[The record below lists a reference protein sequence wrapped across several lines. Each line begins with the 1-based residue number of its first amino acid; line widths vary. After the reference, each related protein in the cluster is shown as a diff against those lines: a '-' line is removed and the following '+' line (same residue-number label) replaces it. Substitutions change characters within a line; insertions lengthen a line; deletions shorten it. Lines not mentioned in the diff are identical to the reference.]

1 MKREEIEQKYKW
13 SIEDIY
19 QNSEEFEK
27 DFNEVK
33 DKIKDIEKYKDTFLN
48 DVDSFVDFM
57 KFSESIDRKLEKM
70 YTYCHLSVDTEPTN
84 GEKQRLYSNVQGL
97 IEEYNNK
104 TVFVRVLILKNSDK
118 VLEFFNDDKA
128 KEYERMIKHTLRMK
142 PHMASDE
149 VEEVLALA
157 GGALDSSY
165 KTYTNIRPN
174 FKPVVVNGK
183 EEFLNEETARVFYK
197 NDDESI
203 RKQAYENI
211 RIEYKN
217 RENVFACTLE
227 GNLKKDVFYSK
238 VRKFKDSLE
247 AATFSDEVDDKLF
260 YMILNNAN
268 KKYHEYFV
276 DFLELSAK
284 LIGKEKLDSY
294 DLRYPAV
301 KEKESRKFTIDEAWD
316 LIFKVTEVYGP
327 EYREILEKAKNE
339 RWIDYMPHEGKRHG
353 AYSSGCYDTR
363 PYILMSFTGD
373 LDSVFTMIHE
383 LGHSVHSYLAHNN
396 QSYVDSD
403 YRIFVAEV
411 ASTTNEMLLMKY
423 LIDNSNSDDEKK
435 YLLYKK
441 LDEFIGTCY
450 RQPFFAEYEDKLHKM
465 LENNEGLSSE
475 VITSLYEK
483 LSNEYYGGKVKLHEY
498 EKYSCYGVPHFY
510 YNYYV
515 YKYTIGMCCA
525 TVIANR
531 LRNNDKEQ
539 LENYFKFLK
548 LGCTKSP
555 VDSLKTAGVD
565 PLDEKLYEEA
575 FNIFKE
581 DLEDLKKII
590 NK

>member
-48 DVDSFVDFM
+48 NVDSFVEFM
-57 KFSESIDRKLEKM
+57 KFTESIDRKLEKM
-70 YTYCHLSVDTEPTN
+70 YTYAHLSVDTEPTN
-84 GEKQRLYSNVQGL
+84 GEKQRLNSNIQGL

-104 TVFVRVLILKNSDK
+104 TVFVHILILKNSDK
-118 VLEFFNDDKA
+118 VLEFVKDEKA
-128 KEYERMIKHTLRMK
+128 KEYEISIKHTLRMK
-142 PHMASDE
+142 PHIASDE
-149 VEEVLALA
+149 VEEVLSLA
-157 GGALDSSY
+157 SGALGSSY
-165 KTYTNIRPN
+165 KTYSNVRPN
-174 FKPVVVNGK
+174 FKPVIVNGK

-197 NDDESI
+197 NDDENI
-203 RKQAYENI
+203 RRQAYENI
-211 RIEYKN
+211 KIEYKKL
-217 RENVFACTLE
+217 ENVLACTLE
-227 GNLKKDVFYSK
+227 GNLKKDVFYAK

-247 AATFSDEVDDKLF
+247 AATFSDEVDEKLF
-260 YMILNNAN
+260 YMILDNAN
-268 KKYHEYFV
+268 KKYHSYYI

-284 LIGKEKLDSY
+284 LIGKDKLDSY
-294 DLRYPAV
+294 DLRYPVV
-301 KEKESRKFTIDEAWD
+301 KEKVSQKYTIDDAWN

-339 RWIDYMPHEGKRHG
+339 RWIDFMPHEGKRHG
-353 AYSSGCYDTR
+353 AYSSGCYDSK
-363 PYILMSFTGD
+363 PYILMSFTED

-396 QSYVDSD
+396 QSYIDSD

-411 ASTTNEMLLMKY
+411 ASTTNEMLLMNY
-423 LIDNSNSDDEKK
+423 LIENAESDDEKK

-450 RQPFFAEYEDKLHKM
+450 RQPFFADFEDRLHKM
-465 LENNEGLSSE
+465 VERNEGLSSD

-483 LSNEYYGGKVKLHEY
+483 LSDEYYGGKVKLHEY
-498 EKYSCYGVPHFY
+498 EKYSCYSIPHFY

-531 LRNNDKEQ
+531 LKKGDKEQ
-539 LENYFKFLK
+539 LEKYYKFLK

-555 VDSLKTAGVD
+555 VDSLITAGVN
-565 PLDEKLYEEA
+565 PLEEKLYEES
-575 FNIFKE
+575 FNSFKSDLDKFKE
-581 DLEDLKKII
+581 IVEK
-590 NK
+590 